1 MSTNQPLLLVFG
13 SSADPIHQGHSA
25 LITSAARAL
34 SRRGWQVRE
43 VMIMPVYRHHNTQ
56 DVVKRSLPFT
66 YEQRFEL
73 CQLAASG
80 IARELAGTVEH
91 VSVSRLEEEIARGS
105 HRPNLS
111 VETFARLREQTE
123 PAICLAFLLGADSFA
138 GENPPLN
145 HWYNLDELLRLT
157 ALVVCPRQGFAPNQK
172 FIENLT
178 VKGARIIF
186 LDEVSAPEISSSE
199 IRRELEI
206 GTDPESLVQ
215 KGWLSPAAAE
225 YIRRKHLAET
235 WRELDSSASLPA
247 EARRETEAPSLEARI
262 GKILSEHKWTL
273 SLAESCTGGLISHR
287 ITNVPGSSE
296 YFIGG
301 VVAYAYSAKV
311 ALLGVRWE
319 TLQRFGAVSS
329 ETVLEMASGARELFK
344 TDFALSVSCI
354 AGPGGATPNKPV
366 GTSWVGLASI
376 GRMWSRHFLLSG
388 DRAANKEMLAQLAL
402 EKLLQFI
409 SVGIPGGETP

>member
-56 DVVKRSLPFT
+56 DAVKRSLPFT

-80 IARELAGTVEH
+80 IARELAGTVER
-91 VSVSRLEEEIARGS
+91 VSVSRLEEEIARDS

-123 PAICLAFLLGADSFA
+123 PTICLAFLLGADSFA

-178 VKGARIIF
+178 AKGARIIF
-186 LDEVSAPEISSSE
+186 LEEVSAPEISSSE

-225 YIRRKHLAET
+225 YIRRKRLAET

-247 EARRETEAPSLEARI
+247 EARRETEAPSLRHASVKSFPGTNGRYPWR
-262 GKILSEHKWTL
+262 KAA
-273 SLAESCTGGLISHR
+273 LA
-287 ITNVPGSSE
+287 
-296 YFIGG
+296 
-301 VVAYAYSAKV
+301 A
-311 ALLGVRWE
+311 
-319 TLQRFGAVSS
+319 
-329 ETVLEMASGARELFK
+329 
-344 TDFALSVSCI
+344 
-354 AGPGGATPNKPV
+354 
-366 GTSWVGLASI
+366 
-376 GRMWSRHFLLSG
+376 
-388 DRAANKEMLAQLAL
+388 
-402 EKLLQFI
+402 
-409 SVGIPGGETP
+409 

>member
-56 DVVKRSLPFT
+56 DAVKRSLPFT

-80 IARELAGTVEH
+80 IARELAGTVER
-91 VSVSRLEEEIARGS
+91 VSVSRLEEEIARDS

-123 PAICLAFLLGADSFA
+123 PTICLAFLLGADSFA

>member
-225 YIRRKHLAET
+225 YIRRKRLAET

>member
-329 ETVLEMASGARELFK
+329 ETVLEMASGARKLFK

>member
-43 VMIMPVYRHHNTQ
+43 VMVMPVYRHHNTQ
-56 DVVKRSLPFT
+56 DAVKRSLPFT

-80 IARELAGTVEH
+80 IARELAGTVER

-111 VETFARLREQTE
+111 AETFARLREQTE
-123 PAICLAFLLGADSFA
+123 PAVCLAFLLGADSFA

-178 VKGARIIF
+178 AKGARIIF

-199 IRRELEI
+199 IRKELEI

-329 ETVLEMASGARELFK
+329 ETVLEMASGARKLFK

>member
-199 IRRELEI
+199 IRKELEI

>member
-1 MSTNQPLLLVFG
+1 M
-13 SSADPIHQGHSA
+13 
-25 LITSAARAL
+25 
-34 SRRGWQVRE
+34 
-43 VMIMPVYRHHNTQ
+43 
-56 DVVKRSLPFT
+56 
-66 YEQRFEL
+66 
-73 CQLAASG
+73 
-80 IARELAGTVEH
+80 
-91 VSVSRLEEEIARGS
+91 
-105 HRPNLS
+105 
-111 VETFARLREQTE
+111 ETFARLREQTE

-172 FIENLT
+172 FIDTLT
-178 VKGARIIF
+178 AKGARIIF

-225 YIRRKHLAET
+225 YIRRKRLAET

-262 GKILSEHKWTL
+262 GKILSGHKWTL

-329 ETVLEMASGARELFK
+329 ETVLEMASGARKLFK

>member
-56 DVVKRSLPFT
+56 DAVKRSLPFT

-73 CQLAASG
+73 CQLAASS

-123 PAICLAFLLGADSFA
+123 PAVCLAFLLGADSFA

-178 VKGARIIF
+178 AKGARIIF

-199 IRRELEI
+199 IRKELEI

-225 YIRRKHLAET
+225 YIRRKRLAET

-262 GKILSEHKWTL
+262 GKILSGHKWTL

-388 DRAANKEMLAQLAL
+388 DRAANKDMLAQLAL

>member
-56 DVVKRSLPFT
+56 DAVKRSLPFT

-80 IARELAGTVEH
+80 IARELAGTVER

-123 PAICLAFLLGADSFA
+123 PAVCLAFLLGADSFA

-178 VKGARIIF
+178 AKGARIIF

-199 IRRELEI
+199 IRKELEI

-225 YIRRKHLAET
+225 YIRRKRLAET

>member
-56 DVVKRSLPFT
+56 DAVKRSLPFT

-80 IARELAGTVEH
+80 IARELAGTVER
-91 VSVSRLEEEIARGS
+91 VSVSRLEEEIARDS

-123 PAICLAFLLGADSFA
+123 PTICLAFLLGADSFA

-178 VKGARIIF
+178 AKGARIIF
-186 LDEVSAPEISSSE
+186 LEEVSAPEISSSE

-225 YIRRKHLAET
+225 YIRRKRLAET

-388 DRAANKEMLAQLAL
+388 DRAANKDMLAQLAL

>member
-1 MSTNQPLLLVFG
+1 M
-13 SSADPIHQGHSA
+13 
-25 LITSAARAL
+25 
-34 SRRGWQVRE
+34 
-43 VMIMPVYRHHNTQ
+43 
-56 DVVKRSLPFT
+56 
-66 YEQRFEL
+66 
-73 CQLAASG
+73 
-80 IARELAGTVEH
+80 
-91 VSVSRLEEEIARGS
+91 
-105 HRPNLS
+105 
-111 VETFARLREQTE
+111 
-123 PAICLAFLLGADSFA
+123 
-138 GENPPLN
+138 
-145 HWYNLDELLRLT
+145 
-157 ALVVCPRQGFAPNQK
+157 
-172 FIENLT
+172 
-178 VKGARIIF
+178 
-186 LDEVSAPEISSSE
+186 
-199 IRRELEI
+199 
-206 GTDPESLVQ
+206 
-215 KGWLSPAAAE
+215 
-225 YIRRKHLAET
+225 
-235 WRELDSSASLPA
+235 
-247 EARRETEAPSLEARI
+247 
-262 GKILSEHKWTL
+262 
-273 SLAESCTGGLISHR
+273 AESCTGGLISHR

-388 DRAANKEMLAQLAL
+388 DRAANKDMLAQLAL